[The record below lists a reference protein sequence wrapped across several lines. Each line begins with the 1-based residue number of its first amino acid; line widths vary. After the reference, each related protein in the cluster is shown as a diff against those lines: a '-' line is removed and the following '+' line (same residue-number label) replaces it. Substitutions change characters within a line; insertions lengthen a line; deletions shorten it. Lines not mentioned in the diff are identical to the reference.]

1 MSGGGRG
8 RISVQRQFS
17 AVKRIV
23 VKVGSS
29 SLIYSTG
36 RPNLAQIESLVRQL
50 ADLHNQGKE
59 VLLVTSG
66 AIGMGL
72 NRLGYTRR
80 PKTIPEKQAA
90 AAVGQGIL
98 IHLYE
103 RCFAEYNIPVGQVL
117 LTREDFAERRRFLN
131 ARNTMYTLLRMGV
144 LPVINENDTVAVEEI
159 KLGDNDN
166 LAALVGVLVD
176 ADLLILLSDIDG
188 FYESDPRLGPARMIS
203 EVREITPQ
211 LEQIAAGTK
220 NSLGTGGM
228 ITKIQAA
235 KIAMHSG
242 MIMVLAAAAE
252 KDVVR
257 RVTNGEPLG
266 TVFWPSLRLE
276 NKKRW
281 IAYSATVH
289 GKIYVDEGAAAALLQ
304 KGKSLLPSGVT
315 RVEGDFEMGNT
326 VSICDPDGR
335 EIARGIT
342 NFSAEEINTIKGAK
356 TKDIAKLLGHKGY
369 EEVVHR
375 NNLVLSGYPNP

>member
-1 MSGGGRG
+1 M
-8 RISVQRQFS
+8 
-17 AVKRIV
+17 VKI
-23 VKVGSS
+23 GSS
-29 SLIYSTG
+29 SLVYPTG
-36 RPNLAQIESLVRQL
+36 RPNLAQIENLVRQL

-66 AIGMGL
+66 AIGVGL
-72 NRLGYTRR
+72 NRLGYARR

-98 IHLYE
+98 IHIYE

-117 LTREDFAERRRFLN
+117 LTREDFADRKRFLN
-131 ARNTMYTLLRMGV
+131 ARNTLYTLLRMGV

-166 LAALVGVLVD
+166 LAALVGGLVD
-176 ADLLILLSDIDG
+176 ADLLIMLSDIDG
-188 FYESDPRLGPARMIS
+188 FYEGDPRCGSARLIP
-203 EVREITPQ
+203 EVKEITPES
-211 LEQIAAGTK
+211 EQIAAGTR

-228 ITKIQAA
+228 VTKIQAA

-257 RVTNGEPLG
+257 RVASGEPLG
-266 TVFWPSLRLE
+266 TVFWPVVRLE

-281 IAYSATVH
+281 IAYSASVH
-289 GKIYVDEGAAAALLQ
+289 GKIYVDEGAAAALVHR
-304 KGKSLLPSGVT
+304 GKSLLPSGVV

-326 VSICDPDGR
+326 VSIYDSAGR
-335 EIARGIT
+335 EIARGIS
-342 NFSAEEINTIKGAK
+342 NFSAAEINTIKGAK
-356 TKDIAKLLGHKGY
+356 TRDIEKLLGHKGY

-375 NNLVLSGYPNP
+375 NNLVLSG